1 MFYSK
6 FPDIPTKPGRVT
18 TRRTQA
24 IAKRSAF
31 RTNAI
36 TRGVNISQRDG
47 ALQITVKLQDNFLI
61 ELKLLSFNKNL

>member
-1 MFYSK
+1 MFYSE
-6 FPDIPTKPGRVT
+6 FPDIPTKSGRVT
-18 TRRTQA
+18 TRRRTQA

-47 ALQITVKLQDNFLI
+47 ALQITVKF
-61 ELKLLSFNKNL
+61 

>member
-1 MFYSK
+1 MFYSE

-18 TRRTQA
+18 TSRTQA

-47 ALQITVKLQDNFLI
+47 ALQITVKL
-61 ELKLLSFNKNL
+61 